1 MYTWIQRLKESLRI
15 AATDS
20 EEHAVPFIAGSAP
33 VRLFND
39 QQFREHARRLAA
51 AYPIVTARADDHL
64 AERLA
69 DHENALDHAFDAAR
83 NAVSAGRAVEPAVE
97 WLIDNFY
104 LIKEQIQEVRAGL
117 PRSYLRELPTVA
129 GVDGI
134 KSPRILMLARE
145 LVLHSDGRRTS
156 STPIRA
162 EPA

>member
-1 MYTWIQRLKESLRI
+1 MYTWIQRLKDSLRI
-15 AATDS
+15 ATTDS
-20 EEHAVPFIAGSAP
+20 EEQAAPFIAGSAP

-51 AYPIVTARADDHL
+51 AYPVVAVRADDHL

-117 PRSYLRELPTVA
+117 RRSYLRDLQMVGGA
-129 GVDGI
+129 DGI
-134 KSPRILMLARE
+134 Q
-145 LVLHSDGRRTS
+145 
-156 STPIRA
+156 
-162 EPA
+162 